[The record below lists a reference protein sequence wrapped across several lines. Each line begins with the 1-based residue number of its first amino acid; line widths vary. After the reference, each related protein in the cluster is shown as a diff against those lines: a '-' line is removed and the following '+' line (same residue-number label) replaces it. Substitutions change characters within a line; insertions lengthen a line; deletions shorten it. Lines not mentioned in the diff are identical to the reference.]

1 MDYLVKPNL
10 EQLKQALKQRN
21 IHLSIHQVKILD
33 YLCKV
38 CAHPT
43 VDEIYLALLEELPS
57 LSKSTVYNTLRLL
70 KDAGLV
76 KVVNIDESEARYDL
90 ITTLHGHFMCE
101 RCHLIEDFPLP
112 DSVLEIDL
120 SSDYKVTEKKVYFKG
135 ICKSC
140 QEKVKEGGC

>member
-1 MDYLVKPNL
+1 MKPNL
-10 EQLKQALKQRN
+10 EQLKQALCERK
-21 IHLSIHQVKILD
+21 IHLSIHRVKILA
-33 YLCKV
+33 YLHEV
-38 CAHPT
+38 VGHPT
-43 VDEIYLALLEELPS
+43 VDEIHLALLEELPS
-57 LSKSTVYNTLRLL
+57 LSKTTVYNTLRLL

-76 KVVNIDESEARYDL
+76 QVVNIDESEARYDL
-90 ITTLHGHFMCE
+90 LTRIHGHFMCE
-101 RCHLIEDFPLP
+101 CCHLIEDFPLP